1 MEAEMPEAS
10 KAVLDIS
17 EGVSRD
23 DYAQALNSLRDG
35 MDSFRAS
42 QGWCSE
48 FWDYIQRTISPVF
61 AWDRYQEDV
70 FVNADTLRTD
80 AERAAEL
87 RNIRGRI
94 LTYVGQRIP
103 LGGANEILRGAGL
116 AEYTPEKTERT
127 WRVNVGSFRFDVTAE
142 QDPTAGIQEKFR
154 EVLASVGDTD
164 ADYHAGGVYASETST
179 GRVPAAYTVPL
190 LSDYQ

>member
-1 MEAEMPEAS
+1 MPEAS

-42 QGWCSE
+42 QAWCSE